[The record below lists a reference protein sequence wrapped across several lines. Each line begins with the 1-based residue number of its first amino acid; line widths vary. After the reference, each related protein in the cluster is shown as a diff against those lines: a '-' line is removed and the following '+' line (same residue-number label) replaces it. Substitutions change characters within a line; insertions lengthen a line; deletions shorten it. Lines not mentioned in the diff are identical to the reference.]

1 MPRFYLVD
9 LESIECA
16 TPRSQFNVQRIDDL
30 AHNLIETGSLLQP
43 LVLEATGPE
52 SYRIISGEEGYYAG
66 MRASEI
72 NAEIEMVDAFVIEA
86 DKVEAAN
93 AQIRLMSGSMTSAP
107 TDSALTGSALTDS
120 ALTDSAPINSAPI
133 NNDVL
138 QLLNARISNLETR
151 HDQDIRDLKV
161 SYQKDIDYLQN
172 KVANIEGHMSSKLK
186 PLDMFNQLSEVDLFK
201 ALKKAGIPGKTLEN
215 LTKNIINARKTSPFD
230 SFTDVV
236 SRTDKL
242 GDKTMLKI
250 IDTWSG
256 F

>member
-9 LESIECA
+9 LESIECT

-66 MRASEI
+66 IRASEI

-93 AQIRLMSGSMTSAP
+93 AQIRLMSGSVTSVPIGSVP
-107 TDSALTGSALTDS
+107 TDSATTDS
-120 ALTDSAPINSAPI
+120 ATI

-172 KVANIEGHMSSKLK
+172 KVANIEGNMSSKLK
-186 PLDMFNQLSEVDLFK
+186 PLDMLNQLSEVDLFK